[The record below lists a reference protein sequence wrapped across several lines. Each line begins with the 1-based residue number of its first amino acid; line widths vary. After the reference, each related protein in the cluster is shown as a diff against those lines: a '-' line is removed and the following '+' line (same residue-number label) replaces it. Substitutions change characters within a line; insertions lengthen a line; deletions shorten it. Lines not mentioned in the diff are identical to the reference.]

1 MRYWPVVLS
10 LCLSVS
16 AFARTI
22 ETQIHDIDVGKKN
35 EPTLLLLESGD
46 VVKVPTKTNKAV
58 MSDLSEAR
66 FDHRIIK
73 FEVDKDR
80 FVKSWSKISSPRH
93 PGKRI
98 ESGRQLDYEPTILNG
113 QDEANSIFKKL
124 NSRYR
129 RRSECYN
136 RAHIWSYESLSRF
149 GLKSMKVFLFFTRKY
164 IREYDFG
171 WWFHVSP
178 FTYVME
184 NGEPQER
191 VLDYMFV
198 YSPSDMK
205 KWTDYFMSNDA
216 TCTTVN
222 RYSDY
227 SNHQEKAYCYLIKT
241 SMYYYQPLDLDKL
254 ESTGSEKQEWIN
266 WEVNNAYR
274 QGFRR

>member
-1 MRYWPVVLS
+1 MNRSW
-10 LCLSVS
+10 
-16 AFARTI
+16 I
-22 ETQIHDIDVGKKN
+22 
-35 EPTLLLLESGD
+35 
-46 VVKVPTKTNKAV
+46 
-58 MSDLSEAR
+58 R
-66 FDHRIIK
+66 FK
-73 FEVDKDR
+73 LDKDR
-80 FVKSWSKISSPRH
+80 FVKSWSKIPSPIIPH
-93 PGKRI
+93 KGNDSI
-98 ESGRQLDYEPTILNG
+98 NQLEYEASILDG

-124 NSRYR
+124 NRRYR

-136 RAHIWSYESLSRF
+136 RAHVWSYESLSRF

-178 FTYVME
+178 FTFVLE

-216 TCTTVN
+216 ECPTVSK
-222 RYSDY
+222 YSDY
-227 SNHQEKAYCYLIKT
+227 ANNQEKAYCYLIKT
-241 SMYYYQPLDLDKL
+241 SMYYYQPLDLTKL
-254 ESTGSEKQEWIN
+254 EQSGNEKHEWVD